1 MSRSYKKFPWVKD
14 RDSSKWGKKYCN
26 KQVRKVK
33 DIPNG
38 CAYKKIAERW
48 DYIYDYGFYETWE
61 EYQQYCKNPRWYG
74 QEPEEPVYFD
84 WYKMYKMK

>member
-26 KQVRKVK
+26 KQVRKTK

-38 CAYKKIAERW
+38 GAYKKIAERW
-48 DYIYDYGFYETWE
+48 DYIYDHGCYETWE
-61 EYQQYCKNPRWYG
+61 DYKQYCENPCWYW
-74 QEPEEPVYFD
+74 QEPEEANYFE
-84 WYKMYKMK
+84 WYKIYKMK

>member
-26 KQVRKVK
+26 KQVRKAK

-48 DYIYDYGFYETWE
+48 DYIYDYWDSNTFE
-61 EYQQYCKNPRWYG
+61 EYKEWMKRWGYKEDG
-74 QEPEEPVYFD
+74 NEYFE
-84 WYKMYKMK
+84 WYKIYKMK